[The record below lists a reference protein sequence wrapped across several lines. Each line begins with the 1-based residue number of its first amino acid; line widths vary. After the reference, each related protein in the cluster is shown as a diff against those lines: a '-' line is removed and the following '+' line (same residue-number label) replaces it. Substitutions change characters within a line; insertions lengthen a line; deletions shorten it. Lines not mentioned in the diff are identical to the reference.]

1 MELQEIVNRSI
12 SEKYIYP
19 DVFTDDC
26 GLDSV
31 IPGESLHAIPSWG
44 WRPSNMIRRVTLRI
58 STFRGISCNA
68 IHYYGALDIQGVYM
82 EVDGEPGHSM
92 SSYVWERDFPLSS
105 DSYTLKLMR
114 PVTKEDKETD
124 KKARCEADV
133 RFNYQ
138 EVGDLT
144 ERFNSIDELIE
155 FAKVVFK
162 NRFIGKWELYVESPF
177 DKYKGKISV

>member
-1 MELQEIVNRSI
+1 
-12 SEKYIYP
+12 
-19 DVFTDDC
+19 
-26 GLDSV
+26 
-31 IPGESLHAIPSWG
+31 
-44 WRPSNMIRRVTLRI
+44 
-58 STFRGISCNA
+58 
-68 IHYYGALDIQGVYM
+68 
-82 EVDGEPGHSM
+82 
-92 SSYVWERDFPLSS
+92 
-105 DSYTLKLMR
+105 MR

-133 RFNYQ
+133 RFRYQ

>member
-1 MELQEIVNRSI
+1 MELQKIVSRSV

-44 WRPSNMIRRVTLRI
+44 QRPSNMIRRVTLRI

-92 SSYVWERDFPLSS
+92 
-105 DSYTLKLMR
+105 
-114 PVTKEDKETD
+114 
-124 KKARCEADV
+124 
-133 RFNYQ
+133 
-138 EVGDLT
+138 
-144 ERFNSIDELIE
+144 
-155 FAKVVFK
+155 
-162 NRFIGKWELYVESPF
+162 
-177 DKYKGKISV
+177 